1 MDIQT
6 DQQDF
11 DIFTL
16 KQQTEQ
22 EIDSPEEIS
31 QDRINLFNKWKHTCK
46 IEEEK
51 ELDEEKNEQESNNP
65 EI

>member
-1 MDIQT
+1 MDLLP

-22 EIDSPEEIS
+22 EIDLSAEIS
-31 QDRINLFNKWKHTCK
+31 QDQIKLFNKWRHTCK

-51 ELDEEKNEQESNNP
+51 ELDEEKADRESSNS